1 MVLAVSPDTSCP
13 ARKFVCYPK
22 SKGILSPLSRK
33 NYIWIFIK
41 YSHIY
46 LFKEYKEPSFLEGRT
61 SLPSLTCGFSE
72 RRMENSRCWRKIR
85 VVKSQGIGRL
95 FPQESVALHSL

>member
-46 LFKEYKEPSFLEGRT
+46 LFKEYKECIWKPALLFLNEDR
-61 SLPSLTCGFSE
+61 
-72 RRMENSRCWRKIR
+72 
-85 VVKSQGIGRL
+85 
-95 FPQESVALHSL
+95 